1 MFLPIIRRF
10 KNFFLKNLVNIDK
23 LTKLFFRHYLVCSH
37 NIELRKMMVMESFEK
52 ERKTAVM
59 QGSLSAIFLI
69 TVYHYHSN
77 LMIYLIFL
85 ERLNSK

>member
-1 MFLPIIRRF
+1 MFLPMIRRF

-23 LTKLFFRHYLVCSH
+23 LTKLFFRHHLVCSSQH
-37 NIELRKMMVMESFEK
+37 RARKMMVMESFEK
-52 ERKTAVM
+52 ERKTAVI

-77 LMIYLIFL
+77 LMIYPIFL

>member
-23 LTKLFFRHYLVCSH
+23 LTKLFFRHHLVCSSQ
-37 NIELRKMMVMESFEK
+37 LRARKMMVMESFEK

-77 LMIYLIFL
+77 LMIYPIFL